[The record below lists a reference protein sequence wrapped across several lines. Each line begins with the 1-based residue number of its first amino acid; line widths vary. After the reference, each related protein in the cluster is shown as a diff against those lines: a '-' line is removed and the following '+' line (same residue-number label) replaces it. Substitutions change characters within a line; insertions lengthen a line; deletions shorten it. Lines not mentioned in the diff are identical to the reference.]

1 MNQELKKE
9 SMRLTHSE
17 KEKLLSSQTEQEWYK
32 VCDEIK
38 FKRSGQFPPY
48 LTREVLKL
56 YQSKFLHN
64 LS

>member
-1 MNQELKKE
+1 
-9 SMRLTHSE
+9 MRLTHSE

-48 LTREVLKL
+48 LAREVLEL
-56 YQSKFLHN
+56 YQSKFSHN